1 MTAGTVKARPLTPG
15 AAADADATAR
25 RSPLLG
31 DGIRYRSAWSPG
43 RLSAAV
49 AAALPPGAR
58 PPVDGLLDDELEFFA
73 SIGVRSDLAHGTTLI
88 DAGQKIQEVHLIVQG
103 AAAVVS
109 DRGGRRP
116 ILAFA
121 LPNELCCPV
130 PVLLHERA
138 LWGAVTVTDSTV
150 ITVEAAQF
158 SAAVRDRWVDRWS
171 TRSLSWLA
179 SMGARSAD
187 LDCDLTGQTGA
198 LLLRHR
204 WELPVALCRQTI
216 ADLLDAGEESVEA
229 ILFHFEL
236 LGAVRLRNGR
246 MAVTQVETL
255 KSTVAA
261 ARRQRARGLDPLR
274 ITR

>member
-1 MTAGTVKARPLTPG
+1 MTAGMVSARGLSLG
-15 AAADADATAR
+15 AATDAHATADL
-25 RSPLLG
+25 SPIRG
-31 DGIRYRSAWSPG
+31 EGIRYRRAWSPT

-49 AAALPPGAR
+49 AAARPPGAR
-58 PPVDGLLDDELEFFA
+58 APVDRLLDDELEFFA

-88 DAGQKIQEVHLIVQG
+88 DRGQQIQEVHLIVQG

-109 DRGGRRP
+109 DRFGRRP
-116 ILAFA
+116 ILGFT

-130 PVLLHERA
+130 PVLLHEPA

-150 ITVEAAQF
+150 VTVRAAHF

-179 SMGARSAD
+179 AMGARSAD

-204 WELPVALCRQTI
+204 WELPVAVCRQTI
-216 ADLLDAGEESVEA
+216 ADLLDADEQSIEA
-229 ILFHFEL
+229 VLFQFER
-236 LGAVRLRNGR
+236 LGAVRLRGGR
-246 MAVTQVETL
+246 IAVTRVETL

-261 ARRQRARGLDPLR
+261 ARRQRARDLDPPR
-274 ITR
+274 VTG